1 MLIWGI
7 GSSWL
12 PQWYQWLASVPAKRM
27 PPRCLVVQCA
37 DTEARF
43 RAGIRSTVSSSSAP
57 TPLTSIRHAVFRTTA
72 ALRGP
77 PINWV

>member
-43 RAGIRSTVSSSSAP
+43 RAGTRPTVSSSSAP

>member
-1 MLIWGI
+1 MGNRVVV
-7 GSSWL
+7 
-12 PQWYQWLASVPAKRM
+12 ATTMVSVARPLSPRAKA
-27 PPRCLVVQCA
+27 PRRLVVQCA

-43 RAGIRSTVSSSSAP
+43 RAGIRPTVSSSSAP

>member
-1 MLIWGI
+1 MLIWEI

-12 PQWYQWLASVPAKRM
+12 PQWYQWLGGAPAKRM
-27 PPRCLVVQCA
+27 PPHCLVVQCA
-37 DTEARF
+37 DTEARS
-43 RAGIRSTVSSSSAP
+43 RAGVHPTTSSSSAP
-57 TPLTSIRHAVFRTTA
+57 APLTSIRHAVLRTTA